1 MLLKNALR
9 VFNLIEIKGVTESN
23 LRVKYLKMAKDRHPD
38 KAGTSELFVELREA
52 YETLLEFINNPQV
65 SNDLNQAV
73 AELKTISIPLRAK
86 EIHREVV
93 IHTKSTI
100 ADIGINLKNNRSQI
114 YNQYKEKLDDIKAKE
129 NTWQN
134 QLKKIVNPF
143 GIAGKTELEKKFLE
157 SELKHDLL
165 SLDNNTYKEV
175 IKHYAT
181 TLDRITSVEN
191 SDVK

>member
-114 YNQYKEKLDDIKAKE
+114 YNQYKEKL
-129 NTWQN
+129 
-134 QLKKIVNPF
+134 
-143 GIAGKTELEKKFLE
+143 GR
-157 SELKHDLL
+157 SL
-165 SLDNNTYKEV
+165 SCP
-175 IKHYAT
+175 H
-181 TLDRITSVEN
+181 
-191 SDVK
+191 